1 MSRRQTAA
9 IAILAVAAVI
19 LAGFILH
26 RPFERG
32 VEAALVLGDLGAGGE
47 PSLFKSL
54 TPAPARTAISYQ
66 GGNRVHSGDLYKPGE
81 KPLAIL
87 VLVPGALA
95 TGKDDPRLIAFA
107 ETLARARFEILVP
120 DIPGV
125 RALELRASDATD
137 VADAV
142 SFASRSEEASGLP
155 LGIAALSYAA
165 GPAILAALD
174 PAIGGKVAFILA
186 VGGYYDAD
194 AVLTFFTTGFYRD
207 PPGGPW
213 RRRAPNA
220 YGKWLFVAGNVGLV
234 GDRRDSDLLARIA
247 ARKLDNLSA
256 DTSGLAAQLGPEGR
270 ATYEFVTNVDPG
282 RAASLIAALPPA
294 VRAEIDALDLKRHD
308 LSQLHPELILVHG
321 RDDAIIPESES
332 MALAAAAPADRAKLY
347 LVERLSHVDLGPVGI
362 GDAATL
368 WRALYGL
375 LKERVEGG

>member
-1 MSRRQTAA
+1 MIGRQRAA
-9 IAILAVAAVI
+9 IAVLAIAAVI
-19 LAGFILH
+19 LAGVIFH
-26 RPFERG
+26 RQIERG
-32 VEAALVLGDLGAGGE
+32 IVAALMLGDLGAGAKS
-47 PSLFKSL
+47 SLFKSL
-54 TPAPARTAISYQ
+54 TPAPERAAISYQ
-66 GGNRVHSGDLYKPGE
+66 SGNRNHSGDLYKPGK
-81 KPLAIL
+81 KPLAVI

-120 DIPGV
+120 DIPNV
-125 RALELRASDATD
+125 RALELRASDAVD

-142 SFASRSEEASGLP
+142 SFANRLEELSGLP
-155 LGIAALSYAA
+155 LGIVALSYAA

-194 AVLTFFTTGFYRD
+194 AVLTFFTTGFYWD

-213 RRRAPNA
+213 RQRVPNA

-234 GDRRDSDLLARIA
+234 GDRRDGDVLARVA
-247 ARKLDNLSA
+247 ARKLDDLSA
-256 DTSGLAAQLGPEGR
+256 DTSSLAAQLGPEGR

-282 RAASLIAALPPA
+282 RAAALIAALPPA
-294 VRAEIDALDLKRHD
+294 VRAQIDALDLKRRD
-308 LSQLHPELILVHG
+308 LSRLHPGLILVHG

-332 MALAAAAPADRAKLY
+332 VALAAAAPADRAKLY
-347 LVERLSHVDLGPVGI
+347 MIEHLSHVDLGPVGI

-368 WRALYGL
+368 WRALCAL
-375 LKERVEGG
+375 LKERAEGG

>member
-1 MSRRQTAA
+1 MIRRQSAA
-9 IAILAVAAVI
+9 IAVLAIAAVI
-19 LAGFILH
+19 LAGVILH
-26 RPFERG
+26 RPLERG
-32 VEAALVLGDLGAGGE
+32 VVAALVLGDLGAGGK

-54 TPAPARTAISYQ
+54 TAAPARTAISYQ
-66 GGNRVHSGDLYKPGE
+66 SGNRNHSGDLYKPGN
-81 KPLAIL
+81 KPLAVL

-95 TGKDDPRLIAFA
+95 TGKDDSRLIAFA

-120 DIPGV
+120 DIPNV
-125 RALELRASDATD
+125 RALELRASDAVD

-142 SFASRSEEASGLP
+142 SFASRLEGGSGPP

-194 AVLTFFTTGFYRD
+194 AVLTFFTTGYYRD

-213 RRRAPNA
+213 RQRAPNA
-220 YGKWLFVAGNVGLV
+220 YGKWLFVAGNAGLL
-234 GDRRDSDLLARIA
+234 GDRRDGDVLARIA
-247 ARKLDNLSA
+247 AHKLDDLSA

-282 RAASLIAALPPA
+282 RATALIAALPPA
-294 VRAEIDALDLKRHD
+294 VRAQIDALDLKRRD
-308 LSQLHPELILVHG
+308 LSHLHPELILVHG

-332 MALAAAAPADRAKLY
+332 IALAAAAPADRAKLY
-347 LVERLSHVDLGPVGI
+347 MIERLSHVDLGPVGI

-368 WRALYGL
+368 WRALCAL
-375 LKERVEGG
+375 LKERAEGS